1 MSSSSKKIII
11 RGVTQDGRRF
21 RPSDWAQRLSTAVGS
36 IGPGRRV
43 MFHPKVTMALIEGIS
58 CVVVDATLEGEEPQL
73 YDFLIK
79 FGEHNNLQIDRV
91 ER

>member
-1 MSSSSKKIII
+1 MSTASEKIII
-11 RGVTQDGRRF
+11 RGITKDGKRF
-21 RPSDWAQRLSTAVGS
+21 RPSDWAQRLATAVGS
-36 IGPGRRV
+36 IGPSRRV
-43 MFHPKVTMALIEGIS
+43 SFHPKVSMALIDGTS
-58 CVVVDATLEGEEPQL
+58 CIVVDPSLEDEEPQL

>member
-1 MSSSSKKIII
+1 MSSASEKIII
-11 RGVTQDGRRF
+11 RGVTRDGRRF

-43 MFHPKVTMALIEGIS
+43 MFHPKVTMALIDGVS
-58 CVVVDATLEGEEPQL
+58 CVVVDPSLEGEEPQL

-79 FGEHNNLQIDRV
+79 FGEHNNLQIDRL